1 MCRKSGSNAHYS
13 YQFDV
18 WTVWILEPDSSTWRF
33 HSVRPFE
40 NLMEK
45 VVCLDFLDFYYFCK
59 LRTCRLEGPEDS
71 LAEKGGALVEFW
83 EILVV
88 TKKRDISEGIL
99 RWASNEAWGISRNV
113 DVTLV
118 TRVQWTLTIM
128 TLITDLIEISTF
140 LQFILLQIIL
150 VDNKFQNKP

>member
-1 MCRKSGSNAHYS
+1 M
-13 YQFDV
+13 
-18 WTVWILEPDSSTWRF
+18 
-33 HSVRPFE
+33 
-40 NLMEK
+40 
-45 VVCLDFLDFYYFCK
+45 
-59 LRTCRLEGPEDS
+59 
-71 LAEKGGALVEFW
+71 
-83 EILVV
+83 V

-150 VDNKFQNKP
+150 VDNKFQNKPYDKNLTLLVCSVMMSL